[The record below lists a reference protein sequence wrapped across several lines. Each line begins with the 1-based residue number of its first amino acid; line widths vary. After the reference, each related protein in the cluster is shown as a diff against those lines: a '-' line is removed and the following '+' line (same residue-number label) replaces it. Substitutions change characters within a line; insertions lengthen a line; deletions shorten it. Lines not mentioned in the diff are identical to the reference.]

1 MENENVFDTKKHL
14 TGDPLA
20 LTLAEFE
27 VNPASLAEQSNPI
40 NGIPL
45 GNKAVYQYTTELE
58 VQKGEIRMNPTL
70 TEAEVLEKLRKDF
83 ETVGLYFN

>member
-1 MENENVFDTKKHL
+1 MENVFDKQKKL
-14 TGDPLA
+14 TG
-20 LTLAEFE
+20 
-27 VNPASLAEQSNPI
+27 NPASLTLAAFMTNGSELPDQVNPK
-40 NGIPL
+40 NNTPL
-45 GNKAVYQYTTELE
+45 GNKVVYQYTTEVE

>member
-1 MENENVFDTKKHL
+1 MNIENAFAAQKKL
-14 TGDPLA
+14 TGEPSA

-27 VNPASLAEQSNPI
+27 INPASLAEQANPI
-40 NGIPL
+40 NGINM
-45 GNKAVYQYTTELE
+45 GNKAVYQYTTEVE
-58 VQKGEIRMNPTL
+58 VQTGQTYVNPTL